1 MKEKIIHF
9 VNEAKKEVDR
19 LEDNREKPL
28 GNSINFIENEIQIQR
43 LLAEI
48 EAYQKVLDLID

>member
-1 MKEKIIHF
+1 MKEKITHF

>member
-1 MKEKIIHF
+1 MKEKITHF

-28 GNSINFIENEIQIQR
+28 GNSINFIENDIQIQR